1 MSGLKIVVIGGGS
14 SYTPE
19 LIEGLLNRYHE
30 MPVASLWLVD
40 IEEGK
45 EKVEIIAGLARRMIA
60 KAGLTI
66 EVVATLDRESAL
78 RDADFV
84 CSQFRAGCLD
94 ARISDERIS
103 LKYGLIGQETN
114 GLGGF
119 ANACRTIPIALEIA
133 ADMERLCPDAWLLN
147 FTNPSGMVTE
157 AILRHS
163 RIKAVG
169 LCNVPVIM
177 QKGITT
183 LLQCA
188 DEKEVV
194 MQVAGLNHF
203 IFVRQILHKGKEW
216 LPEVI
221 AEINA
226 GRDPLVPRNIPPFR
240 WPSHL
245 LQGLGMIP
253 CAYLRY
259 YYMKDD
265 LLRQELA
272 EAGGEG
278 TRGEVVKQLE
288 KILFDQYRD
297 PHLAVKPKALE
308 GRGGQYYSEAAC
320 ELMNAI
326 YNDKRI
332 IMHVNTRNN
341 GAINGLPDD
350 CAVEVSSLITASGPL
365 PLNVAPFPEDT
376 LRLLQLMKSF
386 ERLTIEAALT
396 GNRHTAWRAL
406 MLNPLIVSGEKLE
419 LALDEVIAEN
429 RQWLPAFHADPRLTG
444 RLAGDL
450 TTDRLTLRHSA
461 HFSATLSIIV
471 DS

>member
-45 EKVEIIAGLARRMIA
+45 EKVESIAGLARRMIA

-429 RQWLPAFHADPRLTG
+429 RQWLPAFHA
-444 RLAGDL
+444 
-450 TTDRLTLRHSA
+450 
-461 HFSATLSIIV
+461 
-471 DS
+471 

>member
-341 GAINGLPDD
+341 GAISGLPDD

-429 RQWLPAFHADPRLTG
+429 CQWLPAFHA
-444 RLAGDL
+444 
-450 TTDRLTLRHSA
+450 
-461 HFSATLSIIV
+461 
-471 DS
+471 

>member
-226 GRDPLVPRNIPPFR
+226 GRDPLVPRNISPFR

-288 KILFDQYRD
+288 KNLFDQYRD

-341 GAINGLPDD
+341 GAISGLPDD

-429 RQWLPAFHADPRLTG
+429 RQWLPAFHA
-444 RLAGDL
+444 
-450 TTDRLTLRHSA
+450 
-461 HFSATLSIIV
+461 
-471 DS
+471 

>member
-177 QKGITT
+177 QKGIIT

-419 LALDEVIAEN
+419 LALDELIAEN
-429 RQWLPAFHADPRLTG
+429 RQWLPAFHA
-444 RLAGDL
+444 
-450 TTDRLTLRHSA
+450 
-461 HFSATLSIIV
+461 
-471 DS
+471 

>member
-66 EVVATLDRESAL
+66 EVVATLDRESEL

-429 RQWLPAFHADPRLTG
+429 RQWLPAFHA
-444 RLAGDL
+444 
-450 TTDRLTLRHSA
+450 
-461 HFSATLSIIV
+461 
-471 DS
+471 

>member
-1 MSGLKIVVIGGGS
+1 MSGRKIVVIGGGS

-40 IEEGK
+40 IEEGR

-163 RIKAVG
+163 RIKTVG

-177 QKGITT
+177 QKGVTT

-288 KILFDQYRD
+288 KTLFDQYRD

-429 RQWLPAFHADPRLTG
+429 RQWLPAFHA
-444 RLAGDL
+444 
-450 TTDRLTLRHSA
+450 
-461 HFSATLSIIV
+461 
-471 DS
+471 